1 MHPAFFL
8 AAVFL
13 FSLMVGSFLNVVI
26 LRLPVM
32 MKQEWREECCEF
44 LELTTEEK
52 QQTSAFNLIVPR
64 SRCPNCQ
71 HLITALE
78 NIPVISYLFLK
89 GRCKEC
95 GTRISLRYP
104 AIELLTAL
112 ASVSVAYY
120 FGVTIQTLF
129 AIILTWALIALS
141 FIDIDEQLLPDN
153 ITLPFLWLGIAVNSF
168 TDWGFTTSQS
178 SLLGAILGY
187 GSLWTVYIIFK
198 LVTGKEGMGHGDFKL
213 LAMLGAW
220 LGWIHLPVIIIMS
233 SLVGAVIGIAMIVL
247 KSRDRTIP
255 IPFGPYLAIAGW
267 ISMFW
272 GNYLISSYLN
282 LML

>member
-44 LELTTEEK
+44 LELTTEEE
-52 QQTSAFNLIVPR
+52 QQTSAFNLVVPR

-153 ITLPFLWLGIAVNSF
+153 ITLPFLWLGILLNLFGV
-168 TDWGFTTSQS
+168 FTTLQASVI
-178 SLLGAILGY
+178 GAMLGY
-187 GSLWTVYIIFK
+187 GTLWTVYIIFK

-213 LAMLGAW
+213 LGLLGAW
-220 LGWIHLPVIIIMS
+220 FGWQMLPLIIVMS
-233 SLVGAVIGIAMIVL
+233 SLVGAFIGIAMIVL

-267 ISMFW
+267 ISMIW
-272 GNYLISSYLN
+272 GPYIMATYLN

>member
-44 LELTTEEK
+44 LELKTEEE
-52 QQTSAFNLIVPR
+52 QQTSAFNLVVPR

-153 ITLPFLWLGIAVNSF
+153 ITLPFLWLGILLNLFGV
-168 TDWGFTTSQS
+168 FTTLQASVI
-178 SLLGAILGY
+178 GAMLGY
-187 GSLWTVYIIFK
+187 GTLWTVYIIFK

-213 LAMLGAW
+213 LGLLGAW
-220 LGWIHLPVIIIMS
+220 FGWQVLPLIIVMS

-247 KSRDRTIP
+247 KSRDRNIP

-267 ISMFW
+267 ISMIW
-272 GNYLISSYLN
+272 GPYIMATYLN

>member
-153 ITLPFLWLGIAVNSF
+153 ITLPFLWLGILLNLFGV
-168 TDWGFTTSQS
+168 FTTLQASVI
-178 SLLGAILGY
+178 GAMLGY
-187 GSLWTVYIIFK
+187 GTLWTVYIIFK

-213 LAMLGAW
+213 LGLLGAW
-220 LGWIHLPVIIIMS
+220 FGWQVLPLIIVMS

-267 ISMFW
+267 ISMIW
-272 GNYLISSYLN
+272 GPYIMATYLN

>member
-1 MHPAFFL
+1 MHPVFFL
-8 AAVFL
+8 AVVFL

-32 MKQEWREECCEF
+32 MKKEWREECCEF
-44 LELTTEEK
+44 LELKTEEE
-52 QQTSAFNLIVPR
+52 QQTPAFNLIVPR

-89 GRCKEC
+89 GCCKEC
-95 GTRISLRYP
+95 GTRISPRYP

-129 AIILTWALIALS
+129 ALILTWALIALS

-153 ITLPFLWLGIAVNSF
+153 ITLPFLWLGILLNLFGV
-168 TDWGFTTSQS
+168 FTTLQASVI
-178 SLLGAILGY
+178 GAMLGY

-213 LAMLGAW
+213 LGLLGAW
-220 LGWIHLPVIIIMS
+220 FGWQVLPLIIVMS

-247 KSRDRTIP
+247 KSRDRSVP

-267 ISMFW
+267 ISMIW
-272 GNYLISSYLN
+272 GPYIMSTYLN